1 VAAAAAAAAV
11 KPTVERHGAFRACV
25 SKYSDA
31 TEKETGKDT
40 GKERQSEGRGGEEEE
55 EERVRGRRVGFA
67 IGSGGRGCAC
77 WSKSMVSKLV
87 GVAKTG
93 KPTGQRRAPPR
104 NGLTAGVTPRHETR
118 L

>member
-40 GKERQSEGRGGEEEE
+40 GKERQSEGRGGRRRRRRECEED
-55 EERVRGRRVGFA
+55 
-67 IGSGGRGCAC
+67 GSGSRLAAVGADVRAGRNRWLANWWASRKPGSRQGSAARP
-77 WSKSMVSKLV
+77 LV
-87 GVAKTG
+87 MD
-93 KPTGQRRAPPR
+93 
-104 NGLTAGVTPRHETR
+104 
-118 L
+118 

>member
-40 GKERQSEGRGGEEEE
+40 GKERQSEGRGGGGGGGESARKTG
-55 EERVRGRRVGFA
+55 RVRDWQRWARMCV
-67 IGSGGRGCAC
+67 
-77 WSKSMVSKLV
+77 LV
-87 GVAKTG
+87 EIDG
-93 KPTGQRRAPPR
+93 
-104 NGLTAGVTPRHETR
+104 
-118 L
+118 